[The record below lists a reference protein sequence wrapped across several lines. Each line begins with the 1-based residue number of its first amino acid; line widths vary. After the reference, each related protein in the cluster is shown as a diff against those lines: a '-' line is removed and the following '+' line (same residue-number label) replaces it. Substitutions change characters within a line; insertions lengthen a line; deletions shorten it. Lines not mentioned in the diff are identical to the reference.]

1 MSHYTANHPAF
12 AFTGNPL
19 SRIFSTIGNALVTMS
34 TSNARVRQV
43 EALQRLSD
51 EELEERGLKRSE
63 IARHVF
69 HDVFW
74 A

>member
-1 MSHYTANHPAF
+1 MSHYTADHQAF
-12 AFTGNPL
+12 APTGNFI
-19 SRIFSTIGNALVTMS
+19 SRFFSTIGNALVLMS
-34 TSNARVRQV
+34 TSNARMRHV

-51 EELEERGLKRSE
+51 EELEARGLKRSE